1 MSDFPAIHRN
11 PSPFPM
17 LADEPHP
24 LIDDLD
30 EVNLATIPATRR
42 FQALTDAEVE
52 HARRGV
58 EDYQREVGI
67 DPGFAEIPLPVDPLR
82 PSRDCDPLPIAKIEE
97 WGDDECSPI

>member
-1 MSDFPAIHRN
+1 MSDFPAIRRN

-17 LADEPHP
+17 LADDVHP

-30 EVNLATIPATRR
+30 EVNFATIPATRR

-58 EDYQREVGI
+58 EEYQRDAGI
-67 DPGFAEIPLPVDPLR
+67 EPGFSDIPLPVDPREQLR
-82 PSRDCDPLPIAKIEE
+82 RNREATPCGTTFPNHDGGEL
-97 WGDDECSPI
+97 